1 MRTVIIKRNAYGF
14 GKHQLNPMFEDFAKH
29 CGFKIRVCKPYRAK
43 TKGKVERFNHYLRYS
58 FHNSLSVRLAM
69 KKYIVNI
76 DNANAEVRKWLDDV
90 ANKRIHQ
97 TTLQTPFSLLVEER
111 YHLLPLPKP
120 YLGIHPTKAMNII
133 VAKNKD
139 NQNMNEIF
147 ISNRDMQSYDI
158 FIPTITTIAILPK
171 VINYGGVLWNY

>member
-1 MRTVIIKRNAYGF
+1 M
-14 GKHQLNPMFEDFAKH
+14 
-29 CGFKIRVCKPYRAK
+29 
-43 TKGKVERFNHYLRYS
+43 
-58 FHNSLSVRLAM
+58 
-69 KKYIVNI
+69 
-76 DNANAEVRKWLDDV
+76 
-90 ANKRIHQ
+90 
-97 TTLQTPFSLLVEER
+97 
-111 YHLLPLPKP
+111 
-120 YLGIHPTKAMNII
+120 GIHPTKAMNVI

>member
-1 MRTVIIKRNAYGF
+1 
-14 GKHQLNPMFEDFAKH
+14 
-29 CGFKIRVCKPYRAK
+29 
-43 TKGKVERFNHYLRYS
+43 
-58 FHNSLSVRLAM
+58 
-69 KKYIVNI
+69 
-76 DNANAEVRKWLDDV
+76 
-90 ANKRIHQ
+90 
-97 TTLQTPFSLLVEER
+97 
-111 YHLLPLPKP
+111 PKP